1 MPTKGRQAAQ
11 AKYNSK
17 PEQKRRRASRGR
29 ARTKLG
35 LKVGDPRHVDHK
47 DGNAMNNSRVN
58 LRIRPARS
66 NVRDNKR
73 SKKK

>member
-1 MPTKGRQAAQ
+1 MATKGRQAAQ
-11 AKYNSK
+11 KKYNSK
-17 PEQKRRRASRGR
+17 PEQKRRRAARGR
-29 ARTKLG
+29 ARTKMG

-47 DGNAMNNSRVN
+47 DGNAMNNSKVN
-58 LRIRPARS
+58 LRVRPARA

>member
-1 MPTKGRQAAQ
+1 M
-11 AKYNSK
+11 
-17 PEQKRRRASRGR
+17 
-29 ARTKLG
+29 G

-47 DGNAMNNSRVN
+47 DGNAMNNSKVN
-58 LRIRPARS
+58 LRVRPARA